1 MPKKPPSTKKTFFL
15 ISVLLFFIFSQF
27 SLYVKRGRLTSFDF
41 NTIVKIQDRVPTTYD
56 FIFSNLTLLGSLE
69 ITTLILIGV
78 LVFRRKL
85 GGILVFFLF
94 VFGNLADLFGKAYL
108 EHPGPPIYFLR
119 EHAPPFLPQWY
130 SHPVSSYPSGHAL
143 RIVFLFVVL
152 GFLIWGFKKFNKN
165 ARIFGV
171 VCTGIIAILVILSR
185 VSLGKHW
192 PSDVLGGGL
201 LGGSLGFLSLLF
213 L

>member
-1 MPKKPPSTKKTFFL
+1 MPKNPLFSKRAFFL
-15 ISVLLFFIFSQF
+15 ISALLFLGFLQL
-27 SLYVKRGRLTSFDF
+27 SLYVKRGRLALFDF
-41 NTIVKIQDRVPTTYD
+41 DTIVKIQDRVPTTYD
-56 FIFSNLTLLGSLE
+56 SIFSNLTLLGSLE
-69 ITTLILIGV
+69 ITTLVLIVILII
-78 LVFRRKL
+78 RRKL

-94 VFGNLADLFGKAYL
+94 LLGNLADLFGKAYL
-108 EHPGPPIYFLR
+108 DHPGPPIYFLR

-143 RIVFLFVVL
+143 RIAFLFAVL
-152 GFLIWGFKKFNKN
+152 GFSIWNFRKLGKP
-165 ARIFGV
+165 ARIFGTIGVGV
-171 VCTGIIAILVILSR
+171 VAILVILSR

-201 LGGSLGFLSLLF
+201 LGGALGFLSLIF